1 MPREPSSCTIP
12 MQPRAKNVRKGLMK
26 VRSSEQSLQV
36 PDYWY
41 QAIAVLR
48 ARDPVMG
55 RLADAA
61 HPQTLR
67 SRGSP
72 FTTLVRSIVGQQISV
87 KAADAV
93 WARLSAAL
101 SVAPAQ
107 EISPAAV
114 IGNLAAL
121 TTVGLSASKHRYIA
135 QLADWF
141 MANPD
146 LDAQLMRLGDGEVIA
161 LLTQQH
167 GIGRWTAEMFLIFTL
182 MRPDV
187 FPVDDLGVL
196 KAVDLHYGRSL
207 AAYRRRHPGDAPA
220 ARRARA
226 LVLAE
231 RWRPYRTVASWLLW
245 RSLDP
250 VPVAY

>member
-1 MPREPSSCTIP
+1 MAPRTKLHQAAQIP
-12 MQPRAKNVRKGLMK
+12 G
-26 VRSSEQSLQV
+26 
-36 PDYWY
+36 YWHE
-41 QAIAVLR
+41 AVALLS

-55 RLADAA
+55 RIALAA

-67 SRGSP
+67 SRGAP

-93 WARLSAAL
+93 WARMTAVLGAH
-101 SVAPAQ
+101 PQ
-107 EISPAAV
+107 QPEITPSAV
-114 IGNLAAL
+114 ISQSALLAS
-121 TTVGLSASKHRYIA
+121 VGLSARKRIYIHGLA
-135 QLADWF
+135 QWF
-141 MANPD
+141 IANSD
-146 LDAQLMRLGDGEVIA
+146 LNDRLVSLSDQEVIG
-161 LLTQQH
+161 LLTAQH

-196 KAVDLHYGRSL
+196 KALDLHYSRAL
-207 AAYRRRHPGDAPA
+207 AGYRRHHPGETPA

-226 LVLAE
+226 LRLAE

-250 VPVAY
+250 VPVEY

>member
-1 MPREPSSCTIP
+1 
-12 MQPRAKNVRKGLMK
+12 
-26 VRSSEQSLQV
+26 
-36 PDYWY
+36 
-41 QAIAVLR
+41 
-48 ARDPVMG
+48 MG
-55 RLADAA
+55 RMAQAA

-67 SRGSP
+67 SRGAP

-93 WARLSAAL
+93 WVRLTGVL
-101 SVAPAQ
+101 GVQPQQPEIAP
-107 EISPAAV
+107 SAV
-114 IGNLAAL
+114 IAQSASLGS
-121 TTVGLSASKHRYIA
+121 VGLSARKRIYIHGLA
-135 QLADWF
+135 QWF
-141 MANPD
+141 IANPD
-146 LDAQLMRLGDGEVIA
+146 LNDRLTSLSDQEVIG
-161 LLTQQH
+161 LLTAQH

-196 KAVDLHYGRSL
+196 KALDLHYGRAL
-207 AAYRRRHPGDAPA
+207 AGYRRHHPGETPA

-226 LVLAE
+226 VKLAE

-250 VPVAY
+250 VPVEY